1 MPGAIGQC
9 FVTIYNGEVLSL
21 AASDLNE
28 SLVCFVQDRGEGDFD
43 VFDTTMRVANET
55 GKQISFTVHQLARKS
70 LIEGRKASKL
80 LKDMVQ
86 TKMRKMRRLCNAR
99 HKRQRTWSR

>member
-1 MPGAIGQC
+1 MPGAVSQC

-28 SLVCFVQDRGEGDFD
+28 SLVRFVQDGGESDFD

-55 GKQISFTVHQLARKS
+55 EYLISFTVY
-70 LIEGRKASKL
+70 
-80 LKDMVQ
+80 
-86 TKMRKMRRLCNAR
+86 
-99 HKRQRTWSR
+99 